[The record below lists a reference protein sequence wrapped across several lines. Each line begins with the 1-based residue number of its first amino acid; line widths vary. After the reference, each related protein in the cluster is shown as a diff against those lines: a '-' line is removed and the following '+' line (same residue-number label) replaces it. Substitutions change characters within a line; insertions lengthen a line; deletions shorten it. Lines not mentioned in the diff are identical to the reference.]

1 MCKLLTY
8 DDEYFAVNQKG
19 PATEKHKDVNY
30 VSNINLTN
38 NRVVCFEFNL
48 IYSKLLDELGI
59 NFKADYQNLSLIH
72 I

>member
-48 IYSKLLDELGI
+48 IY
-59 NFKADYQNLSLIH
+59 
-72 I
+72 